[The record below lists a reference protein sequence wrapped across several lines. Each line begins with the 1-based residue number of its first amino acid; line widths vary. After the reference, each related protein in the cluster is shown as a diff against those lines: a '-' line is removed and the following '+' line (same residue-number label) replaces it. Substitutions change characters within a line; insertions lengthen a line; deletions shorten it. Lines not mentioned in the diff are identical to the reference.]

1 MRRSRGNDSG
11 TATRAGETPPP
22 SPYPHSLPELWFQG
36 VISREREQEGGRE
49 KERGEKER
57 DGETERERERESQRE
72 TEREGDR
79 QTERKREREN
89 EEKTRK

>member
-22 SPYPHSLPELWFQG
+22 SPYPHSLPEHWFQG

-49 KERGEKER
+49 KE
-57 DGETERERERESQRE
+57 
-72 TEREGDR
+72 
-79 QTERKREREN
+79 
-89 EEKTRK
+89 